1 MVLTPSS
8 SEEPGSETAPAD
20 SVVAEGEWKLN
31 AEESLLTYNATRL
44 TGKGHTGT
52 VDIKE
57 GGAAV
62 IVAENIRIQEGGGG
76 VLLAK
81 QAEIS
86 DGGVLFLAAREVSGN
101 ATIIFDLKAAVVFG
115 LIAGLTISLYK
126 LIAGRS

>member
-1 MVLTPSS
+1 MDKDNNAKIV
-8 SEEPGSETAPAD
+8 GET
-20 SVVAEGEWKLN
+20 VNIREGGAFLIQ
-31 AEESLLTYNATRL
+31 
-44 TGKGHTGT
+44 GQT